1 MLRFLFIVIGFFV
14 IPVLPASLGLAIEL
28 TFPLSP
34 VLINGTMMMLAQI
47 TAALQSITY
56 STVMDIDHADFAS
69 QEEETEMR

>member
-1 MLRFLFIVIGFFV
+1 MLRFLFVIIGFCV

-47 TAALQSITY
+47 QAALQSITY
-56 STVMDIDHADFAS
+56 STVMDIDPADFDN
-69 QEEETEMR
+69 QEEEIEMR